1 MNILKRLFKREEVIV
16 NSISPNVFGLEPDE
30 EFRIEFKISQLQE
43 FINMTRVNGDDTLVI
58 QNEKGR
64 FEIYTKK
71 ELREFHYTKKKSD
84 NDRKL

>member
-1 MNILKRLFKREEVIV
+1 MRLLKRLFERKEVIV

-64 FEIYTKK
+64 FEV
-71 ELREFHYTKKKSD
+71 YTKKKSD
-84 NDRKL
+84 NDRRL

>member
-71 ELREFHYTKKKSD
+71 KSD
-84 NDRKL
+84 NDRRL

>member
-71 ELREFHYTKKKSD
+71 NK
-84 NDRKL
+84 

>member
-16 NSISPNVFGLEPDE
+16 NSISPNVFGLEPNE

-71 ELREFHYTKKKSD
+71 ELREFHYTKKNK
-84 NDRKL
+84 